1 MWLDNNY
8 YLDVLLNDLLIITFY
23 TTFWEFVMNTFDRDR
38 RYSGI
43 CFQGMEFAKDINQG
57 SWIGLISNYPLPAV
71 GSGQLEIKTHPI
83 MLKLFFTQG
92 VCLEQHNL
100 IWKRFLD
107 CVTVPF
113 RQGLMVLSHLLVSAT
128 NCWCFC
134 LKSVPFRFTSST
146 LDHQPTIIPSRRS
159 IRTQS
164 YGDKD
169 WFSSLYNCVWPDLGF
184 AIWDGWQF
192 YVEEVKGTVNYQGF
206 ILPRRRGE
214 FPDAHT
220 QLLTVQFDWNGVRKD
235 QSSVLMGVSPEF
247 EVALYTLCFYA
258 GQEDNYV
265 DLGPYR
271 VNVKCYRLGQE
282 KIGSAFP
289 IALD

>member
-1 MWLDNNY
+1 MKQIVTEFTHLRLDNNY
-8 YLDVLLNDLLIITFY
+8 YLDVLLNDLLIIAFY

-169 WFSSLYNCVWPDLGF
+169 WFSSLHNCVWPDLGF
-184 AIWDGWQF
+184 ALWDGWQF

-214 FPDAHT
+214 FVSFILP
-220 QLLTVQFDWNGVRKD
+220 
-235 QSSVLMGVSPEF
+235 SSTCRL
-247 EVALYTLCFYA
+247 FYA
-258 GQEDNYV
+258 VSYNKS
-265 DLGPYR
+265 R
-271 VNVKCYRLGQE
+271 VMRPWCVMMSLLVLYYTHLVEVG
-282 KIGSAFP
+282 IW
-289 IALD
+289 